1 MVLNQA
7 LLVAFVVPS
16 SLGFVIVI
24 KEKERKE
31 RT

>member
-1 MVLNQA
+1 MVLNQP

-16 SLGFVIVI
+16 SLGIVIVI